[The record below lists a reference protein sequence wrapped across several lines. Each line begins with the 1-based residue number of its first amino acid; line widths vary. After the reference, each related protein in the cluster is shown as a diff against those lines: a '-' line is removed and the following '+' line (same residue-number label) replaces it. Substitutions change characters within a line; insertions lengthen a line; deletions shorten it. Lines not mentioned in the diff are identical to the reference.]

1 MGEKILSQLEKLA
14 FFLQRRYMASRRT
27 IEIVEKGRVLF
38 HPRDCSANIM
48 LEYKRKLKEL
58 KLNG

>member
-1 MGEKILSQLEKLA
+1 
-14 FFLQRRYMASRRT
+14 MASRRT

-58 KLNG
+58 KLDG